1 MKNKNRRPNLYI
13 IVGPNGAG
21 KTTFARKF
29 LPDYVKCLEFVN
41 VDLIAN
47 GISPFDP
54 ERAALRAGRIMLEQ
68 IHSLA
73 KRGADFGFETT
84 LSGRTYV
91 KLLQEMK
98 KRRYLIHIFFL
109 WISDVEL
116 ALERIR
122 LRVRNGGHH
131 IPEAIVR
138 RRFGRSLPN
147 FLRVYKPLAD
157 SWTIFDNSGDVPKT
171 IAIEESGKIEI
182 LDPDLFNILLK
193 CKGNQ

>member
-1 MKNKNRRPNLYI
+1 M
-13 IVGPNGAG
+13 
-21 KTTFARKF
+21 
-29 LPDYVKCLEFVN
+29 N

-73 KRGADFGFETT
+73 EGGVDFGFETT
-84 LSGRTYV
+84 LSGKTYV
-91 KLLQEMK
+91 KLLKEMK
-98 KRRYLIHIFFL
+98 ERKYLVHIFFL
-109 WISDVEL
+109 WISGVEL

-122 LRVRNGGHH
+122 LRVRNGGHA
-131 IPEAIVR
+131 IPEATVR
-138 RRFGRSLPN
+138 RRFGRSPRN
-147 FLRVYKPLAD
+147 FLHVYKPLAN

-182 LDPDLFNILLK
+182 LDPDAFNVLLK
-193 CKGNQ
+193 YKGLQ